1 MELAYTIIPLF
12 LSVLLGHVSSAR
24 FLILV
29 TGQGMVEEE
38 IGRSDHR
45 PPRVNM
51 NFLPSMELM
60 ARQLANIRSLPRGK
74 REETC
79 LHEFLARNFKR
90 RIKKRDSS
98 LGIRND
104 FIIRYIISKEND
116 KSLESRNPLMINNT
130 GWKKFISVSGGG
142 RTKDADSMSNLSRG
156 NKPIRRKRKRKKDKH
171 REDQGRAS
179 IEPNWLEAS
188 FVPWAVGGSITSRR
202 RRRRRSLNDPIF
214 GLVHARRGR
223 RGWER
228 RMESKRPVLFRSA
241 ISWIGIFEGISIF
254 PRSFEISWKLLRLT
268 DSRGFSRNANGPPSA
283 QSFAPLPCACTSCL
297 FQRNGTK
304 LL

>member
-38 IGRSDHR
+38 IGRSDRR

-60 ARQLANIRSLPRGK
+60 ARQLANIRSLSRGK

-98 LGIRND
+98 LGND

-214 GLVHARRGR
+214 GLVHARCGR
-223 RGWER
+223 RGWKR

-283 QSFAPLPCACTSCL
+283 QSFTPLPCACTSCL

>member
-1 MELAYTIIPLF
+1 
-12 LSVLLGHVSSAR
+12 
-24 FLILV
+24 
-29 TGQGMVEEE
+29 
-38 IGRSDHR
+38 
-45 PPRVNM
+45 
-51 NFLPSMELM
+51 
-60 ARQLANIRSLPRGK
+60 
-74 REETC
+74 
-79 LHEFLARNFKR
+79 
-90 RIKKRDSS
+90 
-98 LGIRND
+98 
-104 FIIRYIISKEND
+104 
-116 KSLESRNPLMINNT
+116 MINNT

-223 RGWER
+223 RGWKR

>member
-79 LHEFLARNFKR
+79 LHESLARNFKR

-223 RGWER
+223 RGWKR

>member
-1 MELAYTIIPLF
+1 MELAYTITPLF

-29 TGQGMVEEE
+29 TGQRMVEEE

-79 LHEFLARNFKR
+79 LHEFLAQNFKR
-90 RIKKRDSS
+90 QIKKRDSS
-98 LGIRND
+98 LGND

>member
-38 IGRSDHR
+38 IGRSDRR

-223 RGWER
+223 SGWKR

>member
-38 IGRSDHR
+38 IGRSDRR

-74 REETC
+74 REEMC

-98 LGIRND
+98 LGND

-202 RRRRRSLNDPIF
+202 RRRRGRSLNDPIF
-214 GLVHARRGR
+214 GLVHARCGR
-223 RGWER
+223 RGWKR